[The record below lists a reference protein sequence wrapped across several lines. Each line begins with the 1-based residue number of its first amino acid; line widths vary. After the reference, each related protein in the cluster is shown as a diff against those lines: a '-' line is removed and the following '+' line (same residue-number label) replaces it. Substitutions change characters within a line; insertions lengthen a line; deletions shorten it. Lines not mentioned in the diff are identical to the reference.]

1 MTQTWSYI
9 QFVRMSV
16 TQRRMNLIILQA
28 KKPEAKE
35 YYQILNYFLLNI

>member
-9 QFVRMSV
+9 QFVRTSI
-16 TQRRMNLIILQA
+16 TQHRMNLTILQA

-35 YYQILNYFLLNI
+35 YYQILNYFLLDI